1 MRNRNQDARTIASAG
16 GMPRTFILARIT
28 PRMWLANQTAAAGW
42 DVVQKTADLIN
53 SPPGA
58 GLISAISNGQFNISH
73 ERAQAVLK
81 ELGYVASCV
90 ERQGIAVHGQ
100 EAEGCAFQ
108 LVPHL
113 EHALLVLGDRLGR
126 APRDDAE
133 TAWVMQPHL
142 SFTRSDGEARFA
154 DAVRFI
160 NEQMGVVADMLQP
173 VRDGRTPFASSVGML
188 DKATEII
195 RSCRGK
201 MAGLAKDAFPKDFQA
216 MRDHL
221 VPLTVGGVFYEPPNA
236 TYLPSWNRVD
246 AAIGIYDERWLDA
259 IPGRIKN
266 MPDQHRELL
275 IKEMGK
281 PTIADIVAGL
291 VGDRI
296 KGMGLSGI
304 GAERPDLM
312 PAVAAANALAKEHGA
327 MLHGVHVGAIRK
339 NLPEGSAGGHGAPG
353 DANLHEQD
361 KGVSG
366 RSVSETDDLRAMR
379 VGHWL
384 TRLKK

>member
-1 MRNRNQDARTIASAG
+1 MTHRNEDARTPASAWG
-16 GMPRTFILARIT
+16 TPRTFILNRIT

-42 DVVQKTADLIN
+42 DVVQKTADMIN
-53 SPPGA
+53 ASPGA
-58 GLISAISNGQFNISH
+58 GLISAIGNGQFNMSH
-73 ERAQAVLK
+73 EHAQAVLK
-81 ELGYVASCV
+81 ELGYVASSV

-108 LVPHL
+108 LIPNL
-113 EHALLVLGDRLGR
+113 ENALLVLGDRLGR

-133 TAWVMQPHL
+133 TTWVLQPHL

-154 DAVRFI
+154 DAARFM

-173 VRDGRTPFASSVGML
+173 IRDGHTPFASSVGVL
-188 DKATEII
+188 AKATEII
-195 RSCRGK
+195 RACREK
-201 MAGLAKDAFPKDFQA
+201 MAGLAKDAFPKDFGA

-221 VPLTVGGVFYEPPNA
+221 VPLTVGGVLYEPPNA

-266 MPDQHRELL
+266 MPLQHRELL
-275 IKEMGK
+275 IEEMGK
-281 PTIADIVAGL
+281 PTISDILADFFGA
-291 VGDRI
+291 RI
-296 KGMGLSGI
+296 DGMSLSEI
-304 GAERPDLM
+304 GAEQPDLM

-339 NLPEGSAGGHGAPG
+339 NLPEGAAGGHGAPG
-353 DANLHEQD
+353 DANLHAQD

-366 RSVSETDDLRAMR
+366 RSVSETDELRAMR

-384 TRLKK
+384 TRLK